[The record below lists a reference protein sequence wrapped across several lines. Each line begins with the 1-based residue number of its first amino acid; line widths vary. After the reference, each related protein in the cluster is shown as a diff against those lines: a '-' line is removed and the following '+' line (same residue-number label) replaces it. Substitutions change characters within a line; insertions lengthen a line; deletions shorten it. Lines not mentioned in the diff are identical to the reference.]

1 MRMTAATLYEPNGK
15 FVFEE
20 VELQEPK
27 EDEVLIKIVASGI
40 CHTDAA
46 VREQFIPVPLPAV
59 LGHEGAGIVEK
70 VGSNVKTIQ
79 PGDHVVLSF
88 SSCGHCDNCVSGHP
102 SNCERLNEFNFG
114 GIMNDGTKRISKNG
128 KEFSVFFGQSS
139 FATYAVAHVR
149 NVVKIDKDVDLRK
162 MAPLGCGIQTGS
174 GTIFNALKPE
184 FGSSIAIY
192 GAGTVGMSAIMA
204 AKIIGCSTIIAVDVH
219 DHRLELAKELGATH
233 VINGSKVDT
242 LEEVRKITGSG
253 THYAMDST
261 GVPSVIRQ
269 ALAGLKS
276 RGVLAIVGATGDL
289 TINVQQELMGD
300 GKSMIG
306 VIEGDAIPQLFIP
319 KLVDF
324 YKKGRFPFDKL
335 INFYKF
341 EDLEK
346 AFEESLA
353 GKCIKPVVVMP
364 D

>member
-1 MRMTAATLYEPNGK
+1 MKMRAATLYEPNGK

-27 EDEVLIKIVASGI
+27 ADEVLIKIVASGI

-46 VREQFIPVPLPAV
+46 VREQFIPVPLPAI

-70 VGSNVKTIQ
+70 VGSNVTTVQ

-88 SSCGHCDNCVSGHP
+88 SSCGHCENCLTGYP
-102 SNCERLNEFNFG
+102 CNCEKLNDFNFG
-114 GIMNDGTKRISKNG
+114 GIMNDGTKRAKKNG
-128 KEFSVFFGQSS
+128 TEFSVFFGQSS
-139 FATYAVAHVR
+139 FATYTVTNER
-149 NVVKIDKDVDLRK
+149 NVVKIDKDVDLRT

-192 GAGTVGMSAIMA
+192 GAGTVGLSAIMA
-204 AKIIGCSTIIAVDVH
+204 AKIIGCSTIIAVDIH
-219 DHRLELAKELGATH
+219 DNRLELAKELGATH
-233 VINGSKVDT
+233 VINGSKTDT
-242 LEEVRKITGSG
+242 LEEVRKITGGG

-261 GVPSVIRQ
+261 GVPAVIKQ

-324 YKKGRFPFDKL
+324 YKKGKFPFDKM
-335 INFYKF
+335 IQYYPF
-341 EDLEK
+341 EELEK
-346 AFEESLA
+346 AFEDSLT
-353 GKCIKPVVVMP
+353 GKCIKPVLVME